1 MFLESIISDKRN
13 LFWFIFHG
21 FLGLV
26 CTVTPFL
33 LILWFYIV
41 FISNISKS
49 ISYLKTGKPYLF
61 IALFAYLI
69 GFEMLGR
76 MAKTSPFI
84 PVETSKY
91 LLIIF
96 GLLGMSVT
104 GKYSRNFL
112 SVTILISISLFIDDL
127 NVRSFSDIINNYFGV
142 LGLCLSVTFLIA
154 IRYVQFNMNGVLKL
168 ILFSILPSLV
178 YSFIKTPDF
187 EDIDFNLRANFDTSG
202 GAASNQVSTVFGL
215 GLVICFYFW
224 FKGLK
229 LTGNRYLDLVIGLA
243 FFAQALLTFSR
254 GGIIVGIL
262 AVALLMLF
270 SLRRIDA
277 KSLFFVIITAI
288 LVMFIFN
295 YIDDITEG
303 KLALRYQ
310 GETEGTYNHGVE
322 KDLKKITSGRSMIFE
337 EDLKLW
343 SKFPIFGCGV
353 GVSRHIRG
361 GSEDQL
367 ISSHVELSRLL
378 AEHGV
383 LGLIY
388 FIALLSIGI
397 QLWKKSR
404 IDKETTIYFILFLIG
419 FLTTFHSAMRTF
431 VTPLLVGL
439 SVIGIQSVKKKN
451 ANLVHRS
458 NP

>member
-41 FISNISKS
+41 FISNVSKS

-69 GFEMLGR
+69 GFEMVGR

-112 SVTILISISLFIDDL
+112 LVTILISVSLFIDDL
-127 NVRSFSDIINNYFGV
+127 SVRSFSDIINNYFGV

-154 IRYVQFNMNGVLKL
+154 NRYVQFNMNGVLKL
-168 ILFSILPSLV
+168 ILFSVLPSLV

-187 EDIDFNLRANFDTSG
+187 EDIQFTLRANFDTSG
-202 GAASNQVSTVFGL
+202 GAATNQVSTVFGL

-229 LTGNRYLDLVIGLA
+229 LTSNRYLDLLTGLA
-243 FFAQALLTFSR
+243 FLAQGLLTFSR
-254 GGIIVGIL
+254 GGIVVGIL
-262 AVALLMLF
+262 A
-270 SLRRIDA
+270 SLILIAMSIKRININT
-277 KSLFFVIITAI
+277 LI
-288 LVMFIFN
+288 LVVVTTILIGFIFKS
-295 YIDDITEG
+295 IDDFTGG
-303 KLALRYQ
+303 KLSLRYQ
-310 GETEGTYNHGVE
+310 GETEGTYNYGAE
-322 KDLKKITSGRSMIFE
+322 KDLKKMTSGRSMIFE

-343 SKFPIFGCGV
+343 SQFPIFGCGV

-361 GSEDQL
+361 GSEDQK

-378 AEHGV
+378 AEQGIF
-383 LGLIY
+383 GLIY
-388 FIALLSIGI
+388 FIALISLGI
-397 QLWKKSR
+397 RLWKKSR
-404 IDKETTIYFILFLIG
+404 IDKEMAIYFILFLIG

-431 VTPLLVGL
+431 VTPLLIGL

-451 ANLVHRS
+451 ANLIHRS
-458 NP
+458 N